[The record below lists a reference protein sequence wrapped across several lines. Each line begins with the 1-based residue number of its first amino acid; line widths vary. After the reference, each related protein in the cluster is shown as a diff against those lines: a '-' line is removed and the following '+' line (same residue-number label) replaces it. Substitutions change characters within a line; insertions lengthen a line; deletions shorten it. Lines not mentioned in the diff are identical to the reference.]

1 MVNQVLSTARL
12 AFLVLMDTYLHLP
25 FEEDMNNESKVLSK
39 EEWALK
45 SVEFLLNPVRM
56 NHLNVIEAIRSL
68 FFL

>member
-1 MVNQVLSTARL
+1 MVNQSLSAARL

-56 NHLNVIEAIRSL
+56 NHLNVVGAIRSL
-68 FFL
+68 LFL